1 MAVRQYIGARYVP
14 KFSDVNNGVWDSTHS
29 YEPLTIVK
37 YGNDYYT
44 SKKDVP
50 VGVAITNDSYWVKTG
65 DYNGAIAAVNARV
78 DDVQAQIDRL
88 EKRKFIFIGDSYQ
101 YGGGITGTGNRWA
114 QGWLGLL
121 TRYLGLTENV
131 DFFHN
136 EYPGYGF
143 TTASSFL
150 TLLQDLSASIAD
162 KNAITDIIVTGGLND
177 TTGASALDTTIR
189 AFANYVKANYPNA
202 KLHIGYIGN
211 YFCNPQ
217 LRFNGRDVAAS
228 YRVYGQR
235 NGASYISN
243 SEYMLHETN
252 YYSADETW
260 HPNEA
265 GHRSIAQHMVNYVID
280 GSFDVEE
287 NYRGL
292 TFTLDSNLS
301 YRPGSKSIYLTKDIS
316 NGITHIKNQNLC
328 IVTIANGIEVSA
340 NARILLGVVDANGSN
355 PALGS
360 YSCVGI
366 PCTIGDY
373 DGSQFQ
379 YRYWNTSIT
388 YEYDSA
394 SDERRLYL
402 NFGNTQAM
410 NVYNIWIP
418 PFDMVYSTNLS

>member
-1 MAVRQYIGARYVP
+1 MALRQYVGARYVP
-14 KFSDVNNGVWDSTHS
+14 KFSDVNGGEWDNTYT

-37 YGNDYYT
+37 HGNDYYT
-44 SKKDVP
+44 SKKEVP
-50 VGVAITNDSYWVKTG
+50 TGIAITNTEYWVLTG
-65 DYNGAIAAVNARV
+65 NYNGAIAAVNARI
-78 DDVQAQIDRL
+78 DDVQAQIDHL

-114 QGWLGLL
+114 QGWLGVL
-121 TRYLGLTENV
+121 TGYLGLTENV

-150 TLLQDLSASIAD
+150 TLLQDLGASITD
-162 KNAITDIIVTGGLND
+162 KDAITDIIVTGGLND
-177 TTGASALDTTIR
+177 TSGKSGL
-189 AFANYVKANYPNA
+189 FAAITSFMTYVKSNYPNA
-202 KLHIGYIGN
+202 KVHIGYVGN

-217 LRFNGRDVAAS
+217 LRFDGRDVAAS

-265 GHRSIAQHMVNYVID
+265 GHKSIAQHMVNYVID

-292 TFTLDSNLS
+292 TFTLDSKLTATS
-301 YRPGSKSIYLTKDIS
+301 GVMYLTKDIS
-316 NGITHIKNQNLC
+316 NGLTHIKNQNLFR
-328 IVTIANGIEVSA
+328 VNANGLAVQA
-340 NARILLGVVDANGSN
+340 NAKILLGVVDANGSN
-355 PALGS
+355 PALGG

-373 DGSQFQ
+373 DGHEFQ
-379 YRYWNTSIT
+379 YRNWNTSIT

-394 SDERRLYL
+394 SEERRLYL
-402 NFGNTQAM
+402 NVGNPQPM
-410 NVYNIWIP
+410 NVHNIWIP